1 MFCTTCATYNPAT
14 LLRCEGCGTALH
26 PGPHFD
32 VHPSDE
38 PAPMPNQLLRLFLT
52 TVPILILV
60 AIAAIVIRD
69 VRNERAARATA
80 YARAEI
86 ALAAGDYTTAVG
98 AFSEAGDYRDAEQR
112 RTEAVHAIEPYRDA
126 YLAGVNALNTG
137 NYDLAITSLTSVV
150 RDLPQYEDA
159 AALLEETKR
168 TRTAQLMTDLATAE
182 AGREWLEAERLLNLL
197 LADDPGNTELL
208 TRYGQLSR
216 FHAPMVFARN
226 GGIYVI
232 GPDMLDERL
241 ITNEVDA
248 IWPAW
253 SPDRTRIAFFAL
265 INDNSVNYGLY
276 VVNADGTGLTRLAQD
291 IHLAGWPIWSP
302 DGTRIAFSSLTPF
315 KLNDQ
320 SGITSLH
327 IVDLQTGSETGYTES
342 LFMYATSPSWSPD
355 GTRVAFISKK
365 FLLGGPAVGSRAQGS
380 LQVLDFATGTVT
392 PLAESALPF
401 AQYVTWS
408 PQSNELLVLSSEV
421 GSAWYQTLI
430 STIDS
435 VDLDT
440 GAIEPITKRSQIVSY
455 PIWSPDGSHYAFA
468 EGNHTIQIRSID
480 GAITWINVPR
490 DISPFLTW
498 SPDSSTLIAP
508 ALSPGQASLII
519 PYLAGG
525 DPIDLPLIFDYSNQ
539 LAGPPQW
546 SAATPLLPE
555 PMPSLET
562 D

>member
-1 MFCTTCATYNPAT
+1 M
-14 LLRCEGCGTALH
+14 
-26 PGPHFD
+26 
-32 VHPSDE
+32 
-38 PAPMPNQLLRLFLT
+38 
-52 TVPILILV
+52 
-60 AIAAIVIRD
+60 
-69 VRNERAARATA
+69 
-80 YARAEI
+80 
-86 ALAAGDYTTAVG
+86 
-98 AFSEAGDYRDAEQR
+98 
-112 RTEAVHAIEPYRDA
+112 
-126 YLAGVNALNTG
+126 
-137 NYDLAITSLTSVV
+137 
-150 RDLPQYEDA
+150 
-159 AALLEETKR
+159 
-168 TRTAQLMTDLATAE
+168 
-182 AGREWLEAERLLNLL
+182 
-197 LADDPGNTELL
+197 
-208 TRYGQLSR
+208 
-216 FHAPMVFARN
+216 
-226 GGIYVI
+226 
-232 GPDMLDERL
+232 

-265 INDNSVNYGLY
+265 IDDKSVNYGLY
-276 VVNADGTGLTRLAQD
+276 VVGADGTGLTRLAQD
-291 IHLAGWPIWSP
+291 VHLAGWPIWSP

-327 IVDLQTGSETGYTES
+327 IVDLTTGVETGYTES

-365 FLLGGPAVGSRAQGS
+365 FLLGGPAVGSRAEGS
-380 LQVLDFATGTVT
+380 LQVLDLASGTVT

-408 PQSNELLVLSSEV
+408 PKSNELLVLSSEV

-455 PIWSPDGSHYAFA
+455 PIWAPDGSRFAFA

-480 GAITWINVPR
+480 GAITWITVPR

-519 PYLAGG
+519 PYATGG
-525 DPIDLPLIFDYSNQ
+525 DPVDFPLIFDYSNQ

-546 SAATPLLPE
+546 SAASPLVPE
-555 PMPSLET
+555 PMPSIESN
-562 D
+562 